1 MPHRNRVTPY
11 GDIVRASLRGQ
22 WMGNRGCIHDGE
34 DIVRPWNGR
43 RWIIC
48 ALEFKGW
55 AAPKWEPGRWTALFF
70 HDEAVALAAGHRP
83 CALCRRAAY
92 LRYRDAI
99 GAVRADEIDRRLHR
113 DRLDG
118 RQKRVHARPW
128 VELPSGVFVVVDG
141 RPAVVTPDAV
151 VTWTIEAGY
160 LEQVRRPTRG
170 DATVLTPATTVDA
183 ISAGYAVQFAP

>member
-1 MPHRNRVTPY
+1 
-11 GDIVRASLRGQ
+11 
-22 WMGNRGCIHDGE
+22 MGNRGCIHDGE

-99 GAVRADEIDRRLHR
+99 GAVGADEIDRRLHR

-141 RPAVVTPDAV
+141 RAAVVTPDAV